1 MKYSLFFTS
10 LVSFSLFA
18 SINDA
23 PPSFSYQNDKAIFID
38 FETANYEITYDL
50 STKTTE
56 VYSVIEFESLS
67 EGFPIFDL
75 VEEPTEVV
83 LDGKLI
89 QTESILDPDNS
100 TTMRIMKEKIYPG
113 KHELK
118 IKNALVTNVIYT
130 DTGIGSGFWMSD
142 MKDRKFLEQ
151 YLPTNLEFDQY
162 QMRSIIKVKNSEG
175 VPHTLKTNGTIS
187 KISENHFE
195 IIYPAFYTTSSMFFH
210 LFPEKN
216 AINNVQFYYPSIDG
230 RMIPVDIYTGY
241 NVDEYVRDTKIILKE
256 LETDYG
262 PFPHNQVIIYGI
274 NLNGGMEYSGATSTS
289 LKALGHELFHSYH
302 ARGLIPA
309 NGNSGWMDEAIASW
323 RDNRYPL
330 IDKLNYESTQLA
342 SHSPWTRKTDRMAY
356 TEGSAFLSWI
366 GYRMNENG
374 LSMKT
379 FLRDYYQKYKYTS
392 VTTELFNKEMSE
404 ASGLNLTPEFMK
416 YIYGKSVDS
425 MMKMRSTSLNKTED
439 PFHPIYTESELRD
452 LSILGGFLQRKNNLK
467 TAPLKQ

>member
-1 MKYSLFFTS
+1 LKYSLFFTS

-23 PPSFSYQNDKAIFID
+23 PPSFSYQNDKAVFID

-50 STKTTE
+50 SAKSAE
-56 VYSVIEFESLS
+56 VNSVIEFESLS

-75 VEEPTEVV
+75 VQDPSEVI

-89 QTESILDPDNS
+89 QTETISDPDNS
-100 TTMRIMKEKIYPG
+100 STLRIMMDKISSG

-118 IKNALVTNVIYT
+118 IKHALSTNVIYS
-130 DTGIGSGFWMSD
+130 DSGIGSGFWMSD
-142 MKDRKFLEQ
+142 LTDRKYLEQ

-162 QMRSIIKVKNSEG
+162 QMRSVVKVKNAESI
-175 VPHTLKTNGTIS
+175 PHTIKTNGTLS

-195 IIYPAFYTTSSMFFH
+195 IIYPDFYTTSSMFFH
-210 LFPEKN
+210 LFPEKT

-241 NVDEYVRDTKIILKE
+241 NADEFVRDTKIILEE

-262 PFPHNQVIIYGI
+262 PFPHNQVIIYGN
-274 NLNGGMEYSGATSTS
+274 NLSGGMEYSGATSTS

-302 ARGLIPA
+302 ARGLMPA
-309 NGNSGWMDEAIASW
+309 SGNSGWMDEAIARW

-342 SHSPWTRKTDRMAY
+342 GHSPWTRKTDRMAY

-374 LSMKT
+374 ISMKT
-379 FLRDYYQKYKYTS
+379 FLRDYFQKYKYTS
-392 VTTELFNKEMSE
+392 VTTELFNKEMSH

-416 YIYGKSVDS
+416 YIYGKSVNS
-425 MMKMRSTSLNKTED
+425 SEKMRSTTLYEKED
-439 PFHPIYTESELRD
+439 PFHPIYTDSELRD
-452 LSILGGFLQRKNNLK
+452 LSSLGGVILTK
-467 TAPLKQ
+467 